1 MTPKELRTRWRGA
14 FRYLRRVIEAMPE
27 EQLSLKPA
35 DGVKTFASQGAHIVT
50 WLRTH
55 SRFVT
60 GETLEK
66 ASAKTRDEQLAAL
79 DDLAARLDAYLAT
92 VTPEDLAEEVK
103 VFYGKRSRA
112 SVLATMENHLA
123 HHRGQMVTYLRVA
136 GVEPPGYVGW

>member
-1 MTPKELRTRWRGA
+1 MTPKELRTRWRGS
-14 FRYLRRVIEAMPE
+14 FRYLRRVLEAMPE
-27 EQLSLKPA
+27 SQLALKPA
-35 DGVKTFASQGAHIVT
+35 DGVKAFASQGAHILT

-79 DDLAARLDAYLAT
+79 DDLAARLDAYLAD
-92 VTPEDLAEEVK
+92 VTPEALAEEVK

-136 GVEPPGYVGW
+136 GVAPPGYVGW

>member
-79 DDLAARLDAYLAT
+79 DDLAARLDTYLAAA
-92 VTPEDLAEEVK
+92 TPEELAEEVK
-103 VFYGKRSRA
+103 VFYGRRSRA
-112 SVLATMENHLA
+112 
-123 HHRGQMVTYLRVA
+123 
-136 GVEPPGYVGW
+136 

>member
-27 EQLSLKPA
+27 AQLALKPA

-55 SRFVT
+55 NRFVT

-66 ASAKTRDEQLAAL
+66 ASAKSQIRASKTRDEQLAAL
-79 DDLAARLDAYLAT
+79 DDLAARLDTYLAAA
-92 VTPEDLAEEVK
+92 TPEELAEEVK
-103 VFYGKRSRA
+103 VFYGRRSRA
-112 SVLATMENHLA
+112 
-123 HHRGQMVTYLRVA
+123 
-136 GVEPPGYVGW
+136 